1 MDPEMSDPNTPRTKK
16 KKKKVKTLNGLTVWL
31 QNRSIALSMRT

>member
-1 MDPEMSDPNTPRTKK
+1 MDPEMSDPNAPRSKK

-31 QNRSIALSMRT
+31 QNQSIALSMRT